1 MSSGLA
7 ALSCGS
13 NLTCTLGNTSLSAC
27 FMVAV
32 VTVPGVLPGVV
43 ARMIVGCRSIVCPAR
58 VVVTVTVCIWSVA
71 ALISSMSSCFMNVWP
86 SIWPWPCWCAAAAAW
101 FCLWIVRFSG
111 LVVFVSSLSKSEKK
125 FDKTCVNFTLHCRFR
140 NFFFQI
146 WSCDHESTDDVF
158 REN

>member
-1 MSSGLA
+1 MALSPPRIRYCFAPLRQHAKKYSLVSSGLA

-58 VVVTVTVCIWSVA
+58 VVVTVTVCI
-71 ALISSMSSCFMNVWP
+71 
-86 SIWPWPCWCAAAAAW
+86 
-101 FCLWIVRFSG
+101 
-111 LVVFVSSLSKSEKK
+111 
-125 FDKTCVNFTLHCRFR
+125 
-140 NFFFQI
+140 
-146 WSCDHESTDDVF
+146 
-158 REN
+158 

>member
-1 MSSGLA
+1 MKSMRPPFYDLFLQGGMALSPPPPDPLLFCTTETACKKYSLVSSGLA

-71 ALISSMSSCFMNVWP
+71 ALISSMSSCFMNV
-86 SIWPWPCWCAAAAAW
+86 
-101 FCLWIVRFSG
+101 
-111 LVVFVSSLSKSEKK
+111 
-125 FDKTCVNFTLHCRFR
+125 
-140 NFFFQI
+140 
-146 WSCDHESTDDVF
+146 
-158 REN
+158 

>member
-71 ALISSMSSCFMNVWP
+71 ALISSMSSCFMNV
-86 SIWPWPCWCAAAAAW
+86 
-101 FCLWIVRFSG
+101 
-111 LVVFVSSLSKSEKK
+111 
-125 FDKTCVNFTLHCRFR
+125 
-140 NFFFQI
+140 
-146 WSCDHESTDDVF
+146 
-158 REN
+158 